1 MAANRQQQQQQQ
13 QQQQPPQPMTLEEI
27 EREMMKNLR
36 IDAAP
41 AVPQAGAQQTS
52 GYQQGQFPP
61 LESMPSYAGA
71 PQGVYPRPMDTTRQ
85 PTAQQ
90 SQFMDPR
97 SAGRDAPAGPAQG
110 NVNPDVARLLGIVP
124 LEAGVTDEERMNAEL
139 EQKIKETELAEMKR
153 RRKADKIASM
163 SRYNGIMTQG
173 GLRIC
178 ALKCGWG

>member
-13 QQQQPPQPMTLEEI
+13 QQPTQPMTLEEI

-36 IDAAP
+36 IDAPP
-41 AVPQAGAQQTS
+41 AVPQAVAQQTS

-61 LESMPSYAGA
+61 LGSMPSFPGA
-71 PQGVYPRPMDTTRQ
+71 PQGMYPRPMDTAGQ

-90 SQFMDPR
+90 GQFMDSR
-97 SAGRDAPAGPAQG
+97 SVNRDAPGGHAQG
-110 NVNPDVARLLGIVP
+110 NVNPDVARLLGIIP
-124 LEAGVTDEERMNAEL
+124 LETGATDEERMNAEL

-153 RRKADKIASM
+153 RRKVDKIASM

-173 GLRIC
+173 GLRAC
-178 ALKCGWG
+178 ARVRLG